1 MCNEKCGIQGKAL
14 DTAFFC
20 SDINQ
25 WNLSHFSGIMN
36 SKPSH
41 VDWAKR
47 ISNIFEKLEQNSR
60 FRAHILWRARNQT
73 MGGEHMSAK
82 KGTADFLVFLPQK
95 IIVIPQDSNLS
106 WLTLF
111 YALPGELVEKRPVY
125 LELPQNH
132 IPFCARTTMTSS

>member
-1 MCNEKCGIQGKAL
+1 
-14 DTAFFC
+14 
-20 SDINQ
+20 
-25 WNLSHFSGIMN
+25 
-36 SKPSH
+36 
-41 VDWAKR
+41 
-47 ISNIFEKLEQNSR
+47 
-60 FRAHILWRARNQT
+60 

-111 YALPGELVEKRPVY
+111 YALPRELVEKRPVY